1 MSYAK
6 PAFLASVVAAG
17 FLCASQFAE
26 AGVGY
31 YYAAPST
38 YYAAPLYGG
47 NYGGYAGYG
56 YGGPGYGFGYGGA
69 GYGSLGY
76 ANYGYRSI
84 GYGGLGY
91 SNYGYQSYRSTGFGL
106 GLGGYGRSYYSPGVT
121 YGANPYLRYNSYV
134 PRYYPG
140 PGYSGYGY
148 SNYGYSPSF
157 NGGSRYD
164 SIYGVTG
171 RHNSIYGW

>member
-1 MSYAK
+1 MTYAK
-6 PAFLASVVAAG
+6 SGVLAAVV
-17 FLCASQFAE
+17 LVASNVAD

-38 YYAAPLYGG
+38 YYTAPLYGG
-47 NYGGYAGYG
+47 HYGGYAGLG
-56 YGGPGYGFGYGGA
+56 YGGLGYGFGYGNV
-69 GYGSLGY
+69 GYGSIGLGY
-76 ANYGYRSI
+76 SGYGYSSF
-84 GYGGLGY
+84 GYGVPGY
-91 SNYGYQSYRSTGFGL
+91 SNYGYRSYRSTSLGF
-106 GLGGYGRSYYSPGVT
+106 GLGGYGRSYYPPAVT
-121 YGANPYLRYNSYV
+121 YGGNPYLRYNSYV

-140 PGYSGYGY
+140 PGYSSYGY

-157 NGGSRYD
+157 YGGSRYD